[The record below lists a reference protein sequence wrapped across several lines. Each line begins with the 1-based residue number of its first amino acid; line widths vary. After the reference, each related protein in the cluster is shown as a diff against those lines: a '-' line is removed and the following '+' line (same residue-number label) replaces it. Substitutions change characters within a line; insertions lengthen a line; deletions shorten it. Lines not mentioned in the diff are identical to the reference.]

1 MVNFTP
7 KQSPKARAVPYFEDA
22 SREDG
27 WAGHTTG
34 KSMTKLKSEI
44 SEAVTRL
51 GGIVTRFKEGYF
63 EVSGKNRSGF
73 QVEYSISDD
82 DGRLAPGRID
92 IAALP
97 VRRPINKEKS
107 LRMALYMLRNAFE
120 GLWYMQQLSPG
131 YSALMPFLLADATST
146 ISQLWTER
154 TALGN
159 LLPPPSSQFV
169 EGEVVDN

>member
-7 KQSPKARAVPYFEDA
+7 KQTSKARNVPFFEDA

-34 KSMTKLKSEI
+34 KSMAKLKAEI

-63 EVSGKNRSGF
+63 EVGGRSRSGF

-82 DGRLAPGRID
+82 DGNLAPGRID

-97 VRRPINKEKS
+97 VRRSINEEKS

-120 GLWYMQQLSPG
+120 GMWFMQQLSPG
-131 YSALMPFLLADATST
+131 YSALMPFLLADGQNTV
-146 ISQLWTER
+146 SQLWSER
-154 TALGN
+154 TALGL
-159 LLPPPSSQFV
+159 LLPPPSSDFV
-169 EGEVVDN
+169 EGEVVK